1 MTGIR
6 QLLEY
11 FSGRRLRLRVQQ
23 LAALACN
30 PHVTV
35 YPERMRFPDRAQRI
49 LVLTPHADDETFG
62 AGGALLQHLA
72 HGDTVGVVL
81 FSDNIASIDGDVLS
95 GEEKCALRLEEFA
108 GAMRA
113 LGITEHE
120 SAVIGNR
127 DFSPDVYPASLF
139 TRLIE
144 KEADVL
150 YLPSLFDNHQD
161 HRILN
166 IWLRRALREHPGY
179 RPLIRGFE
187 VWSPL
192 PATAVTD
199 ITQHIESKRAAMGCY
214 ASQQEAIDYMHHI
227 EGLNAYRAMTLGE
240 KKIRYAEAF
249 LELPAD
255 AYLDLVESSLLQ

>member
-1 MTGIR
+1 
-6 QLLEY
+6 
-11 FSGRRLRLRVQQ
+11 
-23 LAALACN
+23 
-30 PHVTV
+30 
-35 YPERMRFPDRAQRI
+35 
-49 LVLTPHADDETFG
+49 
-62 AGGALLQHLA
+62 
-72 HGDTVGVVL
+72 
-81 FSDNIASIDGDVLS
+81 
-95 GEEKCALRLEEFA
+95 
-108 GAMRA
+108 
-113 LGITEHE
+113 
-120 SAVIGNR
+120 
-127 DFSPDVYPASLF
+127 
-139 TRLIE
+139 LIE

-166 IWLRRALREHPGY
+166 IWLRRALRDHPGY

-199 ITQHIESKRAAMGCY
+199 ITQHIESKRAAMRCY
-214 ASQQEAIDYMHHI
+214 ASQQEAMDYRHHI
-227 EGLNAYRAMTLGE
+227 EGLNAYRAITFGE